1 MRDKHIIGL
10 IEDSS
15 VDSISDGDLE
25 TIRSHVAECESCA
38 SAFAAA
44 RVASLM
50 LKERTA
56 ETFEPSPFFQTRV
69 LAQLRE
75 RQGANET
82 WNWSR
87 IWRAA
92 GALTSSMAATVAA
105 LAVLTFVIPEAPS
118 VSELG
123 EAASARNIYSVE
135 EVILNPSDLTDEQ
148 VSDGYVLTTLYDVAE
163 DTVK

>member
-1 MRDKHIIGL
+1 
-10 IEDSS
+10 
-15 VDSISDGDLE
+15 
-25 TIRSHVAECESCA
+25 
-38 SAFAAA
+38 
-44 RVASLM
+44 
-50 LKERTA
+50 
-56 ETFEPSPFFQTRV
+56 
-69 LAQLRE
+69 
-75 RQGANET
+75 
-82 WNWSR
+82 
-87 IWRAA
+87 
-92 GALTSSMAATVAA
+92 MAATVAA